1 MTHSSFRVDWKLQL
15 NDFKFEPY
23 FHPICKLYQYLQE
36 KKPNNKCNG
45 SIGVIQYFQC
55 LPGKGLFTT
64 IEKIVLTIPDTSEPA
79 TVSVTSEL
87 DHFLKKN
94 LTNLSSSSNGISGR
108 CCVFSAPLLVLNCD
122 IVDNPPREEIVTK
135 YGEYPK
141 KLITA
146 SKNTPLNHNLRNSLS
161 LQNIIDIDE
170 SSINTNNDF
179 DQNTIIQPDRSQ
191 LMNVE
196 KLKVRQCKCITMFF
210 KIIWFKE

>member
-1 MTHSSFRVDWKLQL
+1 M

-23 FHPICKLYQYLQE
+23 FHQICKLYQYLQE

-64 IEKIVLTIPDTSEPA
+64 IEKIVPTFPDTSEPT

-87 DHFLKKN
+87 DQFFKKN
-94 LTNLSSSSNGISGR
+94 LTNLCSSSNGISGMWF
-108 CCVFSAPLLVLNCD
+108 VFNSSLLVLNSG

-141 KLITA
+141 KLTTA

-191 LMNVE
+191 LMKVE
-196 KLKVRQCKCITMFF
+196 KLKVSQCQCITLCFNYYF
-210 KIIWFKE
+210 I